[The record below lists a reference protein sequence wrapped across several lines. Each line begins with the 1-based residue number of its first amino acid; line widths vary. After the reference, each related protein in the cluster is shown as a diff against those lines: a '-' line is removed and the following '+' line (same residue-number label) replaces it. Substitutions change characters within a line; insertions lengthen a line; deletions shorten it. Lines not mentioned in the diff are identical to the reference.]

1 MQSNKFIHVHLIVFF
16 QYMQNKAQCITFYFD
31 NLNITNMKMHLEIQC
46 AKERNLVDMEVSL
59 MNFIE

>member
-1 MQSNKFIHVHLIVFF
+1 MHSNKFIHVHLIVFF

-46 AKERNLVDMEVSL
+46 AKERNLVDMEILLSKY
-59 MNFIE
+59 